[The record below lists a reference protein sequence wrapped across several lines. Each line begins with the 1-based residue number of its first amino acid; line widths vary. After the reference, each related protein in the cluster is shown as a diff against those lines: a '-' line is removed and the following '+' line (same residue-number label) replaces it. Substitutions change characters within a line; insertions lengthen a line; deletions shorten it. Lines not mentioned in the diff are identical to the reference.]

1 MEFNRQT
8 IWKTAAMTAA
18 LVFTILVG
26 FYSFKIART
35 YLAEPTV
42 PRLLELSWGFL
53 FIAGCFATIYA
64 LLFVYRLDRRQKW
77 LINAVNWNIRQLR
90 NHGLDKAMQTE
101 EGLTSSDPSKGIE
114 GKTIWP
120 WGTHHTKSL
129 GDLDAAARTL
139 WTLYDP
145 GDPSTAPTNDMVAD
159 WLVTERGVSKDKA
172 RAMAS
177 ILRADGLPTGP
188 RR

>member
-1 MEFNRQT
+1 MEFNPPK
-8 IWKTAAMTAA
+8 IWKIIGVILLTTTGIVVGYYAFRFGVSSATAAQG
-18 LVFTILVG
+18 VG
-26 FYSFKIART
+26 KAQ
-35 YLAEPTV
+35 A
-42 PRLLELSWGFL
+42 GF
-53 FIAGCFATIYA
+53 A
-64 LLFVYRLDRRQKW
+64 LLAVSGFFGALSAMLSIYRLERRQKW

-120 WGTHHTKSL
+120 WGPHHTKSL
-129 GDLDAAARTL
+129 GDLEAAARTL

-177 ILRADGLPTGP
+177 ILRADGLPNGP